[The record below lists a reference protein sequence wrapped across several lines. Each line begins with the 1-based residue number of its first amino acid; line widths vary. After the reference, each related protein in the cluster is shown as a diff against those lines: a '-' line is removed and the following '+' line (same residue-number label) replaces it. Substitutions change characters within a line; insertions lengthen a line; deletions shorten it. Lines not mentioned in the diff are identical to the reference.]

1 MNSFFLSI
9 SVSQPTGQS
18 PDPGQLILID
28 KPLTW
33 TSFDVAN
40 KLKYACKFRKIG
52 HAGTLDPLAT
62 GLLILCTGKM
72 TKQIDQYQAQEKEY
86 TGTLVLGKT
95 TPSVDLETEFDAEFD
110 TTGITPDQIQDAARQ
125 LTGDILQVPP
135 IYSAVR
141 VGGERL
147 YEKARRGETTEIKSR
162 QVTVLLF
169 ETNAERFPA
178 VDFRIVC
185 SKGTYI
191 RSLVRDLG
199 LLLNNGAYMSALRRT
214 RIGEFRVEEAETL
227 DAFIDRYKSSAAAK
241 AAEPQFGSDTATD

>member
-1 MNSFFLSI
+1 M
-9 SVSQPTGQS
+9 
-18 PDPGQLILID
+18 ILID

-40 KLKYACKFRKIG
+40 KLKYACKFKKIG

-95 TPSVDLETEFDAEFD
+95 TPSVDLETEFDGEFD
-110 TTGITPDQIQDAARQ
+110 TTGITSEAIEEAARH

-141 VGGERL
+141 VNGERL
-147 YEKARRGETTEIKSR
+147 YEKARRGETADQVDGGIKSR
-162 QVTVLLF
+162 QVTVSVF
-169 ETNAERFPA
+169 ETDASRFPE

-199 LLLNNGAYMSALRRT
+199 LLVNNGAYMSALRRT
-214 RIGEFRVEEAETL
+214 RIGNFRIEDADSL
-227 DAFIDRYKSSAAAK
+227 DSFMAKCRADLPPAASSL
-241 AAEPQFGSDTATD
+241 

>member
-1 MNSFFLSI
+1 MEETKK
-9 SVSQPTGQS
+9 QP
-18 PDPGQLILID
+18 PVADPGQVILID

-40 KLKYACKFRKIG
+40 KLKYACKFKKIG

-110 TTGITPDQIQDAARQ
+110 TTGITPEAIEEAAQQ
-125 LTGDILQVPP
+125 LTGDIVQVPP

-141 VGGERL
+141 VNGERL
-147 YEKARRGETTEIKSR
+147 YEKARRGETAEHVDGGIKSR
-162 QVTVLLF
+162 QVTVSVF
-169 ETNAERFPA
+169 ETDASRFPE
-178 VDFRIVC
+178 VEFRIVC

-214 RIGEFRVEEAETL
+214 RIGAFRIEDADSL
-227 DAFIDRYKSSAAAK
+227 DSFIAKCRADLPPATSSL
-241 AAEPQFGSDTATD
+241 

>member
-1 MNSFFLSI
+1 MNNS
-9 SVSQPTGQS
+9 PS
-18 PDPGQLILID
+18 PDPGQVILID

-40 KLKYACKFRKIG
+40 KLKYACKFKKIG

-95 TPSVDLETEFDAEFD
+95 TPSVDLETTFDAEYD
-110 TTGITPDQIQDAARQ
+110 TTGMTTDQIQEAARQ
-125 LTGDILQVPP
+125 LTGAILQVPP
-135 IYSAVR
+135 IYSAIR
-141 VGGERL
+141 VNGERL
-147 YEKARRGETTEIKSR
+147 YEKARRGETADRVDGGIKAR
-162 QVTVLLF
+162 QVTVSVF
-169 ETNAERFPA
+169 EVNADRFPE

-199 LLLNNGAYMSALRRT
+199 LLLNNGAYMSRLRRT
-214 RIGEFRVEEAETL
+214 RIGTFWVDEASTIEQ
-227 DAFIDRYKSSAAAK
+227 FIDAHRASQPDHRSAN
-241 AAEPQFGSDTATD
+241 E